1 MWRSVVTACCLFC
14 AFVLSQS
21 CVSSTNNLVDVT
33 LYSKNK
39 SIESDVHMEEGNA
52 GQKYIRISLTNK
64 GQITDNID
72 SVEIV
77 IEPSLTVN
85 KNAMLMFGG
94 SCMGRTPLKQSVASD
109 SKSNSG
115 TFLMIKHND
124 NSYSQIGVLTWN
136 TFLPYIHYNISKG
149 IIITANGESKPIKP
163 GETLEFEKLVL
174 SENDSWQELM
184 FNYGSEI
191 AKEHSIEAKVPT
203 YFKGW
208 STWDYYGRVYNT
220 KDIIENIDQLKTD
233 GFDANLIQIDGG
245 WWTARGDYLSVRKNL
260 QGGMKAIADY
270 AKSKGCIAG
279 IHLDGFRADKN
290 SDLYRAHPDWF
301 LKDQDGEVICQTI
314 DKGDALM
321 QYIYF
326 DYSNPVVCEY
336 MKNTVET
343 IHTVWG
349 YSYFKIDFIRYGLLE
364 SIMAEHVYDSAKDG
378 KQVKRIVAFDNSMT
392 SIERTKA
399 GLKAMREGMGDA
411 FFLGCSSIFGP
422 TLGIVDGLRT
432 GGDISPTFDSYETRC
447 LQNAGN
453 FYLNQTVALAD
464 ADYLVVRNKE
474 DEESERSWGTD
485 KFGGNTTF
493 EEAKMWSDYIAL
505 CGGPKINS
513 DNLLTL
519 RDERK
524 KLIQNAFSIK
534 TATRFIPLDFWDHAK
549 DKNDAFNIILAENE
563 DGVYISLFNW
573 DKDDRQF
580 LIEGFANA
588 ELTDILTK
596 ERINTDDG
604 ILRINSNTHN
614 SIILKVE
621 GVSFDSLRK
630 TIRSKT

>member
-1 MWRSVVTACCLFC
+1 MWRLVVIACCLFC

-21 CVSSTNNLVDVT
+21 CVSSNNSLVDVT

-39 SIESDVHMEEGNA
+39 SIESVVHIENGIA

-64 GQITDNID
+64 GKKTDNID

-94 SCMGRTPLKQSVASD
+94 SCMGRTPLKQTVASD

-115 TFLMIKHND
+115 TFLMIKHNE
-124 NSYSQIGVLTWN
+124 NTYSQIGVLTWN

-149 IIITANGESKPIKP
+149 IVITANGESKPIKP
-163 GETLEFEKLVL
+163 GETLEFERLVL
-174 SENDSWQELM
+174 SESDSWQDLL
-184 FNYGSEI
+184 FNYGGEI
-191 AKEHSIEAKVPT
+191 AKEHRIEAKVPK

-208 STWDYYGRVYNT
+208 STWDYYGRVFNT
-220 KDIIENIDQLKTD
+220 KDIIENIDQLITD
-233 GFDANLIQIDGG
+233 GFDANIIQIDGG
-245 WWTARGDYLSVRKNL
+245 WWTARGDYLSVRKNI
-260 QGGMKAIADY
+260 QGGMKAIAEY
-270 AKSKGCIAG
+270 AISKGFKAG

-301 LKDQDGEVICQTI
+301 LKDQDGDVICQTI
-314 DKGDALM
+314 DKGDAIM

-326 DYSNPVVCEY
+326 DYSNPAVCEY
-336 MKNTVET
+336 MKNTLET
-343 IHTVWG
+343 IHTEWG
-349 YSYFKIDFIRYGLLE
+349 FSYFKIDFIRYGLLE
-364 SIMAEHVYDSAKDG
+364 SIMAEHEYDSVNGG
-378 KQVKRIVAFDNSMT
+378 KQVKKIIAFDNSMT
-392 SIERTKA
+392 SIERTRA

-411 FFLGCSSIFGP
+411 FFLGCSAIFGP
-422 TLGIVDGLRT
+422 TFGIVDGLRT
-432 GGDISPTFDSYETRC
+432 GADICPTFDYYKACSF
-447 LQNAGN
+447 QNAGN
-453 FYLNQTVALAD
+453 FYLNQTVTQND
-464 ADYLVVRNKE
+464 ADYLVVRNKD
-474 DEESERSWGTD
+474 DEESERAWGKN

-493 EEAKMWSDYIAL
+493 DEAKMWSDYIAIY
-505 CGGPKINS
+505 GGPKINS

-519 RDERK
+519 RGERK
-524 KLIQNAFSIK
+524 KLIQNAYSIK

-563 DGVYISLFNW
+563 DGVFISLFNW

-604 ILRINSNTHN
+604 ILRINSDTHT